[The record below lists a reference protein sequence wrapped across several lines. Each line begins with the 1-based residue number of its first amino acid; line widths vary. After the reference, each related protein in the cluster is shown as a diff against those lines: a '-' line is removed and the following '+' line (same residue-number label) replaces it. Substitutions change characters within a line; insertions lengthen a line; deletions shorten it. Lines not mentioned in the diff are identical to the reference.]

1 MEFSKENFSEWYN
14 EVVESAGLVDKRY
27 PVKGMHIWRPYG
39 WKIMMN
45 IDTYFREIFTEHGH
59 DEVNFPLLV
68 PETEFKKEAEHIRGF
83 EDEVFWVTHGGLDPL
98 DVKMLLRPTSET
110 AMYPMFSLWIRSHAD
125 LPLKIFQ
132 IVNIFRYETK
142 QTRTFIRMREVHF
155 FEAHTAHRTFE
166 EAEEQIQE
174 DIEIWKKIAKKLAL
188 PYRIVKKADWDKFPG
203 AIYSLGVET
212 IMPSGRTL
220 QIATFHQYGQNF
232 SKPYNIQFLNE
243 EGEHEYV
250 YQTTFGMSERL
261 LGAVVGIHGDDRGLI
276 IPPEIAPI
284 QVVIVPIVTKKKK
297 EVLEESRQ
305 IQEEVREADI
315 RVHLD
320 DRDNYTPGYK
330 FYDWELRGVPLRLEI
345 GPRDMDKRQVVLVR
359 RDTREKIVSSRDEYI
374 EKIKEL
380 LANIQDSLYH
390 KAEEEMN
397 KRIKRANSIEDIK
410 KCSGVSAVPWCGS
423 DECGHDIEELTEKK
437 IVGSTIESGEKN
449 KCIICGKETDKIA
462 LVAKPY

>member
-1 MEFSKENFSEWYN
+1 MEFTKDNFSEWYN

-39 WKIMMN
+39 WKIMQN
-45 IDTYFREIFTEHGH
+45 IDNYFREIFGEYKHE
-59 DEVNFPLLV
+59 EVNFPLLV

-83 EDEVFWVTHGGLDPL
+83 EDEVFWVTHGGLDEL
-98 DVKMLLRPTSET
+98 DVKLLLRPTSET

-155 FEAHTAHRTFE
+155 FEAHTAHKTFE
-166 EAEEQIQE
+166 EAEEQIKE
-174 DIEIWKKIAKKLAL
+174 DIEIWKKIARKLAI

-212 IMPSGRTL
+212 VMPSGRTL

-232 SKPYNIQFLNE
+232 SKPYDIKYLKE
-243 EGEHEYV
+243 DGEHEYV
-250 YQTTFGMSERL
+250 HQTTFGMSERL
-261 LGAVVGIHGDDRGLI
+261 LGAIVGIHGDDRGLI

-297 EVLEESRQ
+297 EVLKESKKIRD
-305 IQEEVREADI
+305 ELRESEI
-315 RVHLD
+315 KVHLD

-330 FYDWELRGVPLRLEI
+330 FYDWELRGVPLRLEL
-345 GPRDMDKRQVVLVR
+345 GPKDMEKGQVVLVR
-359 RDTREKIVSSRDEYI
+359 RDTREKIFVSREEYV
-374 EKIKEL
+374 EKIKSL
-380 LANIQDSLYH
+380 LSEIQENMIV
-390 KAEEEMN
+390 KAEEEMK
-397 KRIKRANSIEDIK
+397 KRIREVDSIEEIK
-410 KCSGVSAVPWCGS
+410 ENDGVSAVHWCGS
-423 DECGHDIEELTEKK
+423 DECGHKIEELTEKK
-437 IVGSTIESGEKN
+437 IIGSPINSGEKG
-449 KCIICGKETDKIA
+449 KCVICGKETEKIA
-462 LVAKPY
+462 YVAKPY

>member
-1 MEFSKENFSEWYN
+1 MEFPKENFSEWYN
-14 EVVESAGLVDKRY
+14 EVVEAAGLVDKRY

-39 WKIMMN
+39 WKIMQN
-45 IDTYFREIFTEHGH
+45 IDNYFREIFTAYGH

-83 EDEVFWVTHGGLDPL
+83 EDEVFWVTHGGLTPL

-110 AMYPMFSLWIRSHAD
+110 AMYPMFSLWLRTHAD

-155 FEAHTAHRTFE
+155 FEAHTAHATYE
-166 EAEEQIQE
+166 DAERQIQE

-212 IMPSGRTL
+212 VMPSGRTL

-232 SKPYNIQFLNE
+232 SKPYGIEYLKE
-243 EGEHEYV
+243 DGTHEYV
-250 YQTTFGMSERL
+250 HQTTFGMSERL
-261 LGAVVGIHGDDRGLI
+261 VGAVVGIHGDDRGLI

-284 QVVIVPIVTKKKK
+284 QVVIVPIVTKNKQDVLGEARKIEDELRK
-297 EVLEESRQ
+297 EG
-305 IQEEVREADI
+305 IK
-315 RVHLD
+315 VHLD

-345 GPRDMDKRQVVLVR
+345 GPRDMKNGTVMLVR
-359 RDTREKIVSSRDEYI
+359 RDTREKILTKREEYVARVRALLSEI
-374 EKIKEL
+374 QEHLIEKAEKEMAEKIKEVDTL
-380 LANIQDSLYH
+380 
-390 KAEEEMN
+390 EEV
-397 KRIKRANSIEDIK
+397 
-410 KCSGVSAVPWCGS
+410 SGVEGVAAVPWCGS
-423 DECGHDIEELTEKK
+423 EECGHEIEDRTERKIIGTPMERKK
-437 IVGSTIESGEKN
+437 G
-449 KCIICGKETDKIA
+449 KCVICGKETEIVA
-462 LVAKPY
+462 YVAKPY

>member
-45 IDTYFREIFTEHGH
+45 IDNYFREIFTEHGH
-59 DEVNFPLLV
+59 EEVNFPLLV

-166 EAEEQIQE
+166 EAEAHIQE
-174 DIEIWKKIAKKLAL
+174 DIKIWKKIAKKLAL

-212 IMPSGRTL
+212 VMPSGRTL

-232 SKPYNIQFLNE
+232 SKPYNIQYLNE
-243 EGEHEYV
+243 DGEHEYV

-261 LGAVVGIHGDDRGLI
+261 LGAVVGLHGDDRGLI

-284 QVVIVPIVTKKKK
+284 QVVIVPIVTKKKQEVIK
-297 EVLEESRQ
+297 ESKLIEQ
-305 IQEEVREADI
+305 EVRDAQI

-359 RDTREKIVSSRDEYI
+359 RDTREKLMVSRDEYI
-374 EKIKEL
+374 VKIKEL
-380 LANIQDSLYH
+380 LANIQDALYRR
-390 KAEEEMN
+390 AEEEMSE
-397 KRIKRANSIEDIK
+397 RIKNIDNIENVK
-410 KCSGVSAVPWCGS
+410 EHNGVSAVPWCGS
-423 DECGHDIEELTEKK
+423 DDCGHAIEELTEKK
-437 IVGSTIESGEKN
+437 IVGSPIELGEK
-449 KCIICGKETDKIA
+449 KRCIICGKETEKIA
-462 LVAKPY
+462 FVAKPY